1 LGIDTTEGYLSLCVS
16 TGSSFLIPADLLS
29 SVARFPAPR
38 YWCDQQ
44 CSKTTLAGAST
55 LAKRLR
61 SFAKSPDRLLGK
73 EEKAL
78 QKQLQASTISR
89 NGKL

>member
-1 LGIDTTEGYLSLCVS
+1 
-16 TGSSFLIPADLLS
+16 
-29 SVARFPAPR
+29 
-38 YWCDQQ
+38 
-44 CSKTTLAGAST
+44 LAGAST